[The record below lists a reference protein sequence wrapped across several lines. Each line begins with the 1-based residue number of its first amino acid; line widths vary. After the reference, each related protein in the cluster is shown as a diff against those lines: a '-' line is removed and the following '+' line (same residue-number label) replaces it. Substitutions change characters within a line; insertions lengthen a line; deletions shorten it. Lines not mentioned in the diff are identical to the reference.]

1 LSRHLKRYSAPK
13 HWGLKTKAATF
24 AARPSPG
31 PHPGDQGVP
40 LLGIVRD
47 LLGYA
52 QDMREA
58 KRILQQG
65 DVSVDHVTRKDYKY
79 AAGLMDV
86 VSIEKTGEHFRM
98 LPDKTGLRIQP
109 ISDSESKF
117 KLLRIQGKSWVRG
130 GKLQLNLHDGT
141 NVVLPGSDSPKYS
154 VGDVIQMSL
163 PDKEVKDHM
172 KMEPGNAAIVSGGKN
187 SGELGKIEKVEKGTG
202 TQPNLATVSV
212 GDREFQTLEEYIF
225 VLGRKRP
232 KIKVM

>member
-31 PHPGDQGVP
+31 PHPGDRGVP

-79 AAGLMDV
+79 AAGL
-86 VSIEKTGEHFRM
+86 I
-98 LPDKTGLRIQP
+98 
-109 ISDSESKF
+109 

-130 GKLQLNLHDGT
+130 GRLQLNLHDGT